1 MKKIFLV
8 LFIVF
13 IYSNSYSQMFN
24 KFSIAAGP
32 VFGWNIPS
40 MTDLN
45 TELQKVG
52 IGALSKSGVFASGG
66 SVFIDLPVVKGLR
79 IGYTGYGYTVNS
91 GDPNS
96 VTRTAE
102 YTGNN
107 SKIAEFSFST
117 NSVTVEYSQKLGKK
131 FDYTIGGMVGVGSTN
146 LKLVNYA
153 NTFTEWNINHYL
165 NDTNSSGHNSL
176 TFKNTSYSIVPQ
188 AGLGFHATKFLYFK
202 LDAGYLLT
210 INSKWKLDDL
220 IEVNNF
226 PTGIKAD
233 GFMVKFGVFVGLFV
247 E

>member
-8 LFIVF
+8 LFIVL
-13 IYSNSYSQMFN
+13 IYSNLYSQMFN

-32 VFGWNIPS
+32 VFGWNMPS

-52 IGALSKSGVFASGG
+52 IPALSTNGVFASGG

-79 IGYTGYGYTVNS
+79 IGYTGIGYSANS
-91 GDPNS
+91 S
-96 VTRTAE
+96 ASFAS
-102 YTGNN
+102 N
-107 SKIAEFSFST
+107 SKMAEFSFST
-117 NSVTVEYSQKLGKK
+117 NAITVEYSKKLGKK
-131 FDYTIGGMVGVGSTN
+131 FDYTLGGMIGVGSVN
-146 LKLVNYA
+146 LKFINYG
-153 NTFTEWNINHYL
+153 NTFNQWNINHYL

-210 INSKWKLDDL
+210 INSKWRLDDL

-226 PTGIKAD
+226 PSGIKAD
-233 GFMVKFGVFVGLFV
+233 GFMVKFGVFIGLFID
-247 E
+247 

>member
-1 MKKIFLV
+1 
-8 LFIVF
+8 
-13 IYSNSYSQMFN
+13 MFN

-32 VFGWNIPS
+32 VFGWNVPS

-45 TELQKVG
+45 NELSKVG
-52 IGALSKSGVFASGG
+52 IPALSTSGVFASGV
-66 SVFIDLPVVKGLR
+66 SVFIDVPVVKGLR
-79 IGYTGYGYTVNS
+79 VGYAGYGYTENKS
-91 GDPNS
+91 ATLTS
-96 VTRTAE
+96 
-102 YTGNN
+102 N

-117 NSVTVEYSQKLGKK
+117 NALTLEYTQKLGKK
-131 FDYTIGGMVGVGSTN
+131 FDYTLGGMFGVGSTN

-153 NTFTEWNINHYL
+153 NTFNQWNINHYL

-220 IEVNNF
+220 IEVSNF
-226 PTGIKAD
+226 PSGIKAD
-233 GFMVKFGVFVGLFV
+233 GFMVKFGVFVGLFID
-247 E
+247 

>member
-8 LFIVF
+8 LYIVL

-32 VFGWNIPS
+32 VFGWNVPS
-40 MTDLN
+40 ITDLN
-45 TELQKVG
+45 TELQKAG
-52 IGALSKSGVFASGG
+52 LPELSKSGILATGG

-79 IGYTGYGYTVNS
+79 VGYTGYGFTSNS
-91 GDPNS
+91 S
-96 VTRTAE
+96 ST
-102 YTGNN
+102 
-107 SKIAEFSFST
+107 FST
-117 NSVTVEYSQKLGKK
+117 NSKVAEFSYSTNALTVEYSQKLGKV
-131 FDYTIGGMVGVGSTN
+131 FDYTLGGMIGVGSTN
-146 LKLVNYA
+146 LKLVNYS
-153 NTFTEWNINHYL
+153 NTFKEWNINHYL

-188 AGLGFHATKFLYFK
+188 AGIGLHATKFLYFK

-226 PTGIKAD
+226 PSGIKAD
-233 GFMVKFGVFVGLFV
+233 GFMMKLGVFIGLFID
-247 E
+247 

>member
-8 LFIVF
+8 LFVVL
-13 IYSNSYSQMFN
+13 IYTNSYSQMFN

-32 VFGWNIPS
+32 VFGWNVPS

-45 TELQKVG
+45 TELQKVN
-52 IGALSKSGVFASGG
+52 ITALSTKGVFASGG
-66 SVFIDLPVVKGLR
+66 SVFIDVPVVKGLR
-79 IGYTGYGYTVNS
+79 VGYTGYGYTVNS

-96 VTRTAE
+96 VIRTNE
-102 YTGNN
+102 FTGLN

-117 NSVTVEYSQKLGKK
+117 NAVTVEYSKK
-131 FDYTIGGMVGVGSTN
+131 ISKAFDYTLGGMIGFGSTN
-146 LKLVNYA
+146 LKLVNYS
-153 NTFTEWNINHYL
+153 NSFNQWNINHYL
-165 NDTNSSGHNSL
+165 NDTNSTGHNSL

-188 AGLGFHATKFLYFK
+188 AGIGLHATKFLYFK

-226 PTGIKAD
+226 PSGIKAD
-233 GFMVKFGVFVGLFV
+233 GFLVKFGVFVGLFID
-247 E
+247 